1 MKFSYLFGEGF
12 KNVFKNKK
20 SAMISLITMVCAM
33 FLFGIFF
40 AIGEN
45 INSILEQ
52 VQRSQGMEVF
62 ILNEAT
68 DEQIEEL
75 GNKIKALEGVNTVKF
90 KTKEQAL
97 QTMKEDMKEYKDLL
111 EGYEGENNIFPASY
125 VVTLTDLTLTET
137 VQDKIA
143 SMENVKRITSSNS
156 TISTLIQIAN
166 GVKIAIGVIFII
178 LLFIAVTIISN
189 TIRLTVYARRK
200 EISITKYVGATNSFI
215 RWPFIVEGI
224 IIGLIASLITLGLVA
239 VLYDMIITEIEAS
252 AILQTMGITLLQF
265 VELVESIAIVYVILG
280 VFVGIVGSSISMKK
294 YLEV

>member
-200 EISITKYVGATNSFI
+200 EISIMKYVGATNSFI